1 MSRGPTVAEVE
12 FVGLRTPL
20 APPAAFSWGRAG
32 ERNVGLVRVR
42 RSDGVTGWGETS
54 VTFPLWSLEERAG
67 TVGRGVAPSAT
78 GLPCGSPE
86 EIAAVTARLDA
97 ALGRLRQLWSPVA
110 ISAAVG
116 ALEMALLDAWARAHG
131 QPAWRLLGGSPD
143 PVPLYAVGF
152 PGPAEEI
159 VAGAARAVADGY
171 RAVKLR
177 VGFSDEADLDLVRR
191 AVAELGAERVLLDA
205 NMAWTRGRALEMADR
220 LAGIG
225 AGWLEEP
232 VARDDV
238 AGLAEVRSRSGL
250 RVAAGENCYAP
261 AELHG
266 LLDAG
271 AVDVLMPDLAR
282 CGGLLGGL
290 AAAREALARGLAYSP
305 HHYASDVG
313 FAAALTVC
321 AVAGPSAPLLRDVSP
336 WPVRHELLGEPLDV
350 RDGLAHLPT
359 APGLAPA
366 PDPRVIE
373 RSRVL

>member
-1 MSRGPTVAEVE
+1 VSATVAEVE

-20 APPAAFSWGRAG
+20 DPPAAFSWGRAG

-54 VTFPLWSLEERAG
+54 VTFPLWSLEERAE
-67 TVGRGVAPSAT
+67 TVARGVAPVAA
-78 GLPCGSPE
+78 GAPCGSLE
-86 EIAAVTARLDA
+86 EITAAAARVDGALARL
-97 ALGRLRQLWSPVA
+97 RHLWSPVA
-110 ISAAVG
+110 ISAAV
-116 ALEMALLDAWARAHG
+116 AAFEMALVDAWARACG
-131 QPAWRLLGGSPD
+131 EPAWRLLGGRPD
-143 PVPLYAVGF
+143 PVSLYAVGF
-152 PGPAEEI
+152 PGPAEEV

-177 VGFSDEADLDLVRR
+177 VGFSDEADLALADL
-191 AVAELGAERVLLDA
+191 AVAELGSERVLLDA
-205 NMAWTRGRALEMADR
+205 NMAWDREHALDMAAR

-238 AGLAEVRSRSGL
+238 AGLAEVRRRGGL
-250 RVAAGENCYAP
+250 RVAAGENCYTP
-261 AELHG
+261 AELHR
-266 LLDAG
+266 LLAAD

-282 CGGLLGGL
+282 CGSLFGGL
-290 AAAREALARGLAYSP
+290 AAGRAALARGLAYSP
-305 HHYASDVG
+305 HHYASDLG

-321 AVAGPSAPLLRDVSP
+321 SVAGPSEPLLRDVSH
-336 WPVRHELLGEPLDV
+336 WPVRHELLGEPLEV

-359 APGLAPA
+359 AAGLAPA

>member
-1 MSRGPTVAEVE
+1 MTVTVAEVE

-20 APPAAFSWGRAG
+20 DPPAAFSWGIAA

-54 VTFPLWSLEERAG
+54 VTFPLWSLEERRE
-67 TVGRGVAPSAT
+67 TVARGVAPVAS
-78 GLPCGSPE
+78 GLPCDSPD
-86 EIAAVTARLDA
+86 EIAAAAARVDA
-97 ALGRLRQLWSPVA
+97 ALGRLRHLWSPVA
-110 ISAAVG
+110 IGASVA
-116 ALEMALLDAWARAHG
+116 ALEMALLDAWARAREE
-131 QPAWRLLGGSPD
+131 PAWRLLGGRPD

-152 PGPAEEI
+152 PGPAEEV
-159 VAGAARAVADGY
+159 VAAAARALADGY
-171 RAVKLR
+171 SAVKLR
-177 VGFSDEADLDLVRR
+177 VGFSDRADLALVRR
-191 AVAELGAERVLLDA
+191 AVAELGAAQVLLDA
-205 NMAWTRGRALEMADR
+205 NMAWDRDRALDMAAR

-238 AGLAEVRSRSGL
+238 AGLAEVRRRSGL
-250 RVAAGENCYAP
+250 RVAAGENCYTP
-261 AELHG
+261 DELRG
-266 LLDAG
+266 LLEAG

-282 CGGLLGGL
+282 CGSLLGGL

-321 AVAGPSAPLLRDVSP
+321 ALAGPSEPLLRDVSR

>member
-1 MSRGPTVAEVE
+1 MTATVAEVE
-12 FVGLRTPL
+12 FVGIRTPL
-20 APPAAFSWGRAG
+20 DPPAVFSWGRAG

-42 RSDGVTGWGETS
+42 RSDGITGWGETS
-54 VTFPLWSLEERAG
+54 VTFPLWSLEERRETVAG
-67 TVGRGVAPSAT
+67 GIAPLAT
-78 GLPCGSPE
+78 GLPCESPE
-86 EIAAVTARLDA
+86 DIAVAVARVGG
-97 ALGRLRQLWSPVA
+97 ALGRLRHLWSPVA
-110 ISAAVG
+110 ISAGVA
-116 ALEMALLDAWARAHG
+116 ALEMALVDAWARAHG
-131 QPAWRLLGGSPD
+131 EPAWRLLGGRGD

-152 PGPAEEI
+152 PGSAEEI

-177 VGFSDEADLDLVRR
+177 VGFSDQADLALVRR

-205 NMAWTRGRALEMADR
+205 NMAWDRDHALDMAVR

-238 AGLAEVRSRSGL
+238 AGLAAVRRVGGL
-250 RVAAGENCYAP
+250 RVAAGENCYSG
-261 AELHG
+261 AELQH
-266 LLDAG
+266 LLDAD

-282 CGGLLGGL
+282 CGSLRDGLR
-290 AAAREALARGLAYSP
+290 AARAALSRGLAYSP
-305 HHYASDVG
+305 HHYASDLG

-321 AVAGPSAPLLRDVSP
+321 AVAGPSEPLLRDVSH
-336 WPVRHELLGEPLDV
+336 WPVRRELLGEPLDV
-350 RDGLAHLPT
+350 RAGLAHLPT
-359 APGLAPA
+359 TPGLAPA

>member
-1 MSRGPTVAEVE
+1 MTVTVAEVE

-20 APPAAFSWGRAG
+20 DPPAAFSWGIAA

-54 VTFPLWSLEERAG
+54 VTFPLWSLEERRE
-67 TVGRGVAPSAT
+67 TVARGVAPVAS
-78 GLPCGSPE
+78 GLPCDSPD
-86 EIAAVTARLDA
+86 EIAAAAARVDA
-97 ALGRLRQLWSPVA
+97 ALGRLRHLWSPVA
-110 ISAAVG
+110 IGASVG
-116 ALEMALLDAWARAHG
+116 ALEMALLDAWARAREE
-131 QPAWRLLGGSPD
+131 PAWRLLGGRPD

-152 PGPAEEI
+152 PGPAEEV
-159 VAGAARAVADGY
+159 VAAAARALADGY
-171 RAVKLR
+171 SAVKLR
-177 VGFSDEADLDLVRR
+177 VGFSDRADLALVRR
-191 AVAELGAERVLLDA
+191 AVAELGAAQVLLDA
-205 NMAWTRGRALEMADR
+205 NMAWDRDRALDMAAR

-238 AGLAEVRSRSGL
+238 AGLAEVRRRSGL
-250 RVAAGENCYAP
+250 RVAAGENCYTP
-261 AELHG
+261 DELRG
-266 LLDAG
+266 LLEAG

-282 CGGLLGGL
+282 CGSLLGGL

-321 AVAGPSAPLLRDVSP
+321 ALAGPSEPLLRDVSH